1 MRVGKPNVKNDRI
14 NRRTFLKKSLFAVE
28 SLAILTGVSGLYGIF
43 GERYWIQSTTV
54 RLSYRR
60 YPASF
65 EGVRIVQF
73 SDTHIGKYYSLEQMN
88 KVVDLLQRQEP
99 DIICF
104 TGDLFDS
111 KFGEVSDEVI
121 PILSRLRAGM
131 GKFAVLG
138 NHDMRLDSNRIRD
151 VLERSGF
158 TVLVNESRSIERGN
172 GRLQVVGIDEMLHG
186 KPDLPLALKGVKRDD
201 FVLLLAHEPD
211 FADTSLAS
219 QVDLQ
224 LSGHSHGGQI
234 RIPFYGSIFTP
245 ELGQKYPVGLY
256 TFEESEFHVYTNR
269 GLGTTL
275 FPIRFNCRPEIT
287 VFVLEKKLP

>member
-1 MRVGKPNVKNDRI
+1 MNHKRFS
-14 NRRTFLKKSLFAVE
+14 RRQFLKHTVGSLGT
-28 SLAILTGVSGLYGIF
+28 LAGIGGMYSIF
-43 GERYWIQSTTV
+43 GERFWIQIQTV

-60 YPASF
+60 YPAAF

-73 SDTHIGKYYSLEQMN
+73 SDTHIGKYYSLDQLERVTRLIQ
-88 KVVDLLQRQEP
+88 KQEP

-111 KFGEVSDEVI
+111 KYGEVDEDVI
-121 PILSRLRAGM
+121 PVLSRLQAGL

-138 NHDMRLDSNRIRD
+138 NHDMRLAPDRVRD

-158 TVLVNESRSIERGN
+158 TVLINDSRSIERGN
-172 GRLQVVGIDEMLHG
+172 GRIHMVGLDEIFHG
-186 KPDLPLALKGVKRDD
+186 KPDLRIALQGVTKGE

-211 FADTSLAS
+211 FADMAFAYP
-219 QVDLQ
+219 VDLQ

-234 RIPFYGSIFTP
+234 RIPMYGSLFTP
-245 ELGQKYPVGLY
+245 DLGQKYQMGLY
-256 TFEESEFHVYTNR
+256 AFDNSEFHVYTNR

-275 FPIRFNCRPEIT
+275 FPIRFNCRPELT
-287 VFVLEKKLP
+287 VFELEPKLT